1 MTTDLINK
9 IETRG
14 RTPDWY
20 ENHQTL
26 NDFFIDGKAPVDWN
40 AYPDGTFEL
49 VMKAF
54 DWNDDEHNRLTK
66 ELKEANSTLDTF
78 RDWEVED
85 D

>member
-20 ENHQTL
+20 ENHRIL
-26 NDFFIDGKAPVDWN
+26 NDFFIDGKQPVFED
-40 AYPDGTFEL
+40 YPEETFNS
-49 VMKAF
+49 VMGAF
-54 DWNDDEHNRLTK
+54 DWYDDEHHRLTK

-78 RDWEVED
+78 RDWEE
-85 D
+85 